1 MGDFDMSKDTTESIH
16 RMLAERY
23 SGSEWAYL
31 TEAPDGT
38 GMKKQRTAD
47 AIAIGLWSK
56 NAGQFHGF
64 EVKSSRSDWT
74 SELQN
79 PEKSRSWRSVVT
91 SFWLVAGR
99 GVAKLQEVPPDWGFL
114 EVANNGESLKIRK
127 QPLHVARE
135 SVPLNYVGAMV
146 RRAAEEMP
154 HAVRE
159 QLRDVDGQLRKSY
172 NNGRDAEKKIA
183 SWIVQRNEQ
192 LEAIMQNLTQLLGR
206 SPEYLKADDMTVMLL
221 KAAQSGRLSNVSNA
235 MSNVLN
241 SIKQFKQGIDGIDN
255 RFETMIEEFNRISQ
269 EAVTA

>member
-1 MGDFDMSKDTTESIH
+1 MSKDSTEAIYK
-16 RMLAERY
+16 LLGDRY
-23 SGSEWAYL
+23 SGPEWAYL
-31 TEAPDGT
+31 MEVPDGT

-64 EVKSSRSDWT
+64 EVKSSRSDWQK
-74 SELQN
+74 ELQE
-79 PEKSRSWRSVVT
+79 PYKSQSWRKVVT

-99 GVAKLQEVPPDWGFL
+99 GVAKLEEVPPDWGFL

-241 SIKQFKQGIDGIDN
+241 SIKHFKDGIDGLDR
-255 RFETMIEEFNRISQ
+255 RFEAMIEEFNRISQ
-269 EAVTA
+269 ESVTA